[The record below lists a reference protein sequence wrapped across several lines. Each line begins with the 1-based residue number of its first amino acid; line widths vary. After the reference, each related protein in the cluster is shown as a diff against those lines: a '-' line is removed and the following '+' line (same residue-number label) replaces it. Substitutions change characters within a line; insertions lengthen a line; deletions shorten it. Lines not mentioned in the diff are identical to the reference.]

1 MKDNLMGD
9 GTEQNQR
16 TIDNVKT
23 EQLFVFFLQVRSTP
37 CKCCSRSQQRSS
49 LGLRLRLTAVLVLI
63 ERVWSMSHSSLTS
76 SAALDIWQ
84 STFHTPVVE
93 EVAGPRDICQRVLT
107 ARFPSG
113 ILQQLFECLPQSP
126 PDITY

>member
-37 CKCCSRSQQRSS
+37 CKMLQQVKAEVQP
-49 LGLRLRLTAVLVLI
+49 RLAAPVNSAVVLM
-63 ERVWSMSHSSLTS
+63 ERV
-76 SAALDIWQ
+76 
-84 STFHTPVVE
+84 
-93 EVAGPRDICQRVLT
+93 R
-107 ARFPSG
+107 
-113 ILQQLFECLPQSP
+113 
-126 PDITY
+126 